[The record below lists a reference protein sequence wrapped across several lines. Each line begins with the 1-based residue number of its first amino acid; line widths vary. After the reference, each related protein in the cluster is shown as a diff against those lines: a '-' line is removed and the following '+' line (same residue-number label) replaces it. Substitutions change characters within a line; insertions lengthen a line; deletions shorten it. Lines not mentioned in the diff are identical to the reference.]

1 MKKKNSRNP
10 LRRVRPGCFPALTMA
25 GTINQIK
32 LKQMKKFE
40 IAFDVKG
47 QYSRRIMKIKAGSL
61 VEAMKIAA
69 EAMQADNSLEDYKI
83 EEL

>member
-1 MKKKNSRNP
+1 
-10 LRRVRPGCFPALTMA
+10 
-25 GTINQIK
+25 
-32 LKQMKKFE
+32 MKKFE

>member
-1 MKKKNSRNP
+1 
-10 LRRVRPGCFPALTMA
+10 
-25 GTINQIK
+25 
-32 LKQMKKFE
+32 MKKFE

-47 QYSRRIMKIKAGSL
+47 KYSRRIMKIKASSL

>member
-1 MKKKNSRNP
+1 
-10 LRRVRPGCFPALTMA
+10 MA